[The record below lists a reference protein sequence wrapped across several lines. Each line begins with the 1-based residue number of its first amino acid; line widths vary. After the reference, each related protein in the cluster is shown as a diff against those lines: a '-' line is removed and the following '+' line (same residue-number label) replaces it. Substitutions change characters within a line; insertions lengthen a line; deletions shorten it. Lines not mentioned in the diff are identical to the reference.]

1 MVAYQVKPR
10 PAEPWGSKSKH
21 YKLYIE
27 RLKDWRPYFV
37 CFRWYP
43 SSRVPGR
50 DCRTLQNGRRTSNKE
65 LSLTSPSSSFT
76 SCWVSCLVKLP
87 HFSVLLS
94 IPTALPCPWTGLY
107 SLSSRIIAT
116 SLRSLAHR
124 KHSVNIGC
132 MDAWMGDGW
141 WLGEWEGKREGSR
154 GKEKMERK
162 KERALSYIIWMDC
175 LQTRNGHAV
184 NHI

>member
-1 MVAYQVKPR
+1 MVTYQVKPC
-10 PAEPWGSKSKH
+10 PAEPWGSKSKY

-27 RLKDWRPYFV
+27 RLKYLPYFV

-50 DCRTLQNGRRTSNKE
+50 DCRTLQNGRRPSNKE

-76 SCWVSCLVKLP
+76 SCWVSCLVNSLT
-87 HFSVLLS
+87 FLFYSLS
-94 IPTALPCPWTGLY
+94 PLPCPWTGLH
-107 SLSSRIIAT
+107 SLYSRIIAT

-124 KHSVNIGC
+124 KHSVNIGW
-132 MDAWMGDGW
+132 MDAWLGDGW
-141 WLGEWEGKREGSR
+141 WLGEWEGKWEGSR

-162 KERALSYIIWMDC
+162 KERALSYIMWMDC